1 MALIDSDLAANRD
14 LGSYTPDQLFAG
26 EMDIAT
32 TDYPCAAATV
42 LEKYRVVGVITASGL
57 IVPHDPAAN
66 DGSQFAVGIACQPKA
81 AGSAQKQVSIYV
93 AGCFNHAML
102 VWNAATD
109 TVPER
114 KAAFARTPILIEEID
129 G

>member
-14 LGSYTPDQLFAG
+14 VGTYTPFQLFAG
-26 EMDIAT
+26 EVDPVT
-32 TDYPCAAATV
+32 TDYPCAAATT
-42 LEKYRVVGVITASGL
+42 LEKYRVVGVIAATGL
-57 IVPHDPAAN
+57 IVPHDPAAS

-81 AGSAQKQVSIYV
+81 ATTGNKQVSIYV
-93 AGCFNHAML
+93 AGCFNHAAL

-109 TVPER
+109 TVAER